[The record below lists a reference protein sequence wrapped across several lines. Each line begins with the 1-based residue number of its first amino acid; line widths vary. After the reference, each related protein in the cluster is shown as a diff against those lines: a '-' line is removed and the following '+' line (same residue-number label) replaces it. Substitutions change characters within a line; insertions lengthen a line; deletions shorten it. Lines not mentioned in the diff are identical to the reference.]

1 MVDGSWTYSLIP
13 KIPVGTCSSF
23 KPWLGLWEIC
33 TGSREFDQ
41 KYRGV
46 LRICPWTNSVI
57 WMDLEWSGYISAQRD
72 VSLFF
77 FRCSWVSL
85 IFSSS
90 SKPSE
95 KESMVLSWKSG
106 MTSGWNGAFL
116 HCNRMFNYKPSILG
130 YLRYLHL
137 SKPPPNL
144 LKHSTTLLEV
154 SEEGGG
160 TSAAYHFLEKA
171 EGQKFRFQALQFAAS
186 RFVMVCLGNYPKV
199 TSPFKFIYPQYI
211 HILSACSRKVVR
223 RATWLPRCIRY
234 PNPSANL
241 PKSGQHVAIPP
252 RL

>member
-33 TGSREFDQ
+33 TGSREFDRKISGRPADLPLNQ
-41 KYRGV
+41 FCNLDG
-46 LRICPWTNSVI
+46 SGMI
-57 WMDLEWSGYISAQRD
+57 WIYLSPKGCFF
-72 VSLFF
+72 VFF
-77 FRCSWVSL
+77 FGAPGCLWSSPHEANPQRRNPWSSADIWLRLSSIVIGCSIINHPFW
-85 IFSSS
+85 
-90 SKPSE
+90 
-95 KESMVLSWKSG
+95 G
-106 MTSGWNGAFL
+106 TSGTSIYGNPQICWNIRPL
-116 HCNRMFNYKPSILG
+116 D
-130 YLRYLHL
+130 
-137 SKPPPNL
+137 
-144 LKHSTTLLEV
+144 V